1 MLSVYTSITSTFHA
15 YIELDTSQRD
25 EQGLII
31 SREIT
36 PLRSWN
42 PGIQPVLAS
51 TKFEPAWMLKIPCL
65 AFCFRYRH
73 CPPHRHCSVPA
84 YQSSPQQLLHLFLPP
99 DQNQAERLLAPEQE
113 FKSENYF
120 CVSAKGVSYMNYHFL

>member
-31 SREIT
+31 SKEIT

-51 TKFEPAWMLKIPCL
+51 TKFQPVWMLKIPCL
-65 AFCFRYRH
+65 AYCLRYRH

-99 DQNQAERLLAPEQE
+99 AQSQVERLLAPEQE

-120 CVSAKGVSYMNYHFL
+120 CASAKGVSSKSYHFL

>member
-1 MLSVYTSITSTFHA
+1 MLLVYTSITSTFHA

-31 SREIT
+31 SKEIT
-36 PLRSWN
+36 PLRLWN

-51 TKFEPAWMLKIPCL
+51 RKYQSAWMLRIPCL
-65 AFCFRYRH
+65 ACCLRYRH

-84 YQSSPQQLLHLFLPP
+84 YQSSPQQLLRLFLLPA
-99 DQNQAERLLAPEQE
+99 QSQVERLLAPEQE

-120 CVSAKGVSYMNYHFL
+120 CASAKGVSYMNYHFL